1 MVHLDAHGLKGAR
14 GGMLAHVL
22 AVARHDACNQIRK
35 LAGRLQGL
43 RLPACDDR
51 TRNRSR
57 KALLAVKADHV
68 ADVALLGLRQPL
80 SRRHAAR
87 GVHAH
92 VERTVKAEGE
102 AARSVVDLGGRDADV
117 EKDAVGLMNADRG
130 KRLRHR
136 REGLVND
143 REPRIRPASG
153 NLDRLGIAIER
164 NEPSLRG
171 QLFKNA
177 TRMTSAPECSVD
189 VQSVRVSHKRLRRLL
204 AQNRQMNECL
214 AHARN
219 SQTMEA
225 EPTAPPR
232 KFFTIRTRS
241 PPHQARP
248 RAPRVHAP
256 QACFCPTT
264 RSARPCRSAQPP
276 CRGRTSA

>member
-1 MVHLDAHGLKGAR
+1 MIVNLGS
-14 GGMLAHVL
+14 V
-22 AVARHDACNQIRK
+22 Q
-35 LAGRLQGL
+35 
-43 RLPACDDR
+43 
-51 TRNRSR
+51 
-57 KALLAVKADHV
+57 LL
-68 ADVALLGLRQPL
+68 
-80 SRRHAAR
+80 
-87 GVHAH
+87 
-92 VERTVKAEGE
+92 
-102 AARSVVDLGGRDADV
+102 
-117 EKDAVGLMNADRG
+117 
-130 KRLRHR
+130 
-136 REGLVND
+136 
-143 REPRIRPASG
+143 G

-256 QACFCPTT
+256 QACFCPQLEVLAHADQRNLPVEAAHLPEFGGNQNPACTVRLQIDGAAENIAHEGARRIRQLRQRPALLLPDGRRIQHQTT
-264 RSARPCRSAQPP
+264 VGMPRHRDFSRARNGKSLPMPCRHRQASLLIQ
-276 CRGRTSA
+276 